1 LGASKSLWREVIEM
15 TEDDTGTV
23 MLFDFTNH
31 SIVNKE
37 DYHG

>member
-1 LGASKSLWREVIEM
+1 M
-15 TEDDTGTV
+15 TEDDTGTM

-31 SIVNKE
+31 SIVEKE